1 MLRLSRDLPLGMS
14 VSHDLRDRPLPPG
27 VAGVLSEK
35 AGEREVFT
43 TIRRHPSSTGRMSG
57 MPKILGSSLAEHR
70 ERTRDALFSA
80 LSSLMSE
87 RGFDA
92 ISLADIAAR
101 AGIGRTAVYNHF
113 PDKETLLL
121 AFIEH
126 ETSAYVTHLRQALA
140 EVSDPVEQLR
150 VYVRQQ
156 LSLAPSYHFAPGP
169 DLKQVISRD
178 AIARLRTHVA
188 QVETLLRDI
197 LREAI
202 RSGEIPEQ
210 DLDAVVP
217 LVHSCLTGRP
227 APRDEAA
234 RATYVATTES
244 FVLRAVGAPEGAV
257 PAGAASVA

>member
-1 MLRLSRDLPLGMS
+1 
-14 VSHDLRDRPLPPG
+14 
-27 VAGVLSEK
+27 
-35 AGEREVFT
+35 
-43 TIRRHPSSTGRMSG
+43 
-57 MPKILGSSLAEHR
+57 
-70 ERTRDALFSA
+70 
-80 LSSLMSE
+80 
-87 RGFDA
+87 
-92 ISLADIAAR
+92 
-101 AGIGRTAVYNHF
+101 
-113 PDKETLLL
+113 
-121 AFIEH
+121 FIEH

-257 PAGAASVA
+257 PAGAASVACPAGAGAKARGSANRRCGPPTGTARRYVRPSQVKPLVKNSVWSTRPPQV